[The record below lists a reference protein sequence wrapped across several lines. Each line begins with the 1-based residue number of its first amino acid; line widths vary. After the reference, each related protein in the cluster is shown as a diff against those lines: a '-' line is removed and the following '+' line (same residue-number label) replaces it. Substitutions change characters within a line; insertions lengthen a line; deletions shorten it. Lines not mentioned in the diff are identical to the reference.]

1 MYIIMKKV
9 FLISFVLFAFLLGG
23 CGSSENGEKVNLK
36 EPAAK
41 AESTVENKT
50 PAVEDNGTD
59 KADSDATDIKP
70 EHITAKDFKA
80 KIWNYQQ
87 NPEKWVY
94 EGDLP
99 CVVDFYA
106 DWCRPCKMVAPI
118 MDELADYYKGRV
130 LFYKV
135 NTDEQRELASV
146 FQIKSIPSILFA
158 PKDGKPSMQAGAMS
172 KEQYI
177 KIIDEY
183 VIGNKKNANNLDN
196 KSKNNNKQL

>member
-1 MYIIMKKV
+1 MKKV
-9 FLISFVLFAFLLGG
+9 FLLSFVLFAFILGG
-23 CGSSENGEKVNLK
+23 CGSSENGEKAQDVK
-36 EPAAK
+36 TSAK
-41 AESTVENKT
+41 ADLKAEEIPKT
-50 PAVEDNGTD
+50 EETTAGKKDP
-59 KADSDATDIKP
+59 DAKDIKP
-70 EHITAKDFKA
+70 EHITAKIFKE
-80 KIWNYQQ
+80 KIWNYEQ
-87 NPEKWVY
+87 NPSKWVY

-118 MDELADYYKGRV
+118 MDDLADYYDGRV

-146 FQIKSIPSILFA
+146 FQIRSIPSILFA
-158 PKDGKPSMQAGAMS
+158 PKNGKPSMQAGAMS

-183 VIGNKKNANNLDN
+183 VLGNKQTADNNG
-196 KSKNNNKQL
+196 K

>member
-1 MYIIMKKV
+1 MKKV

-23 CGSSENGEKVNLK
+23 CGSSDKGEKSAGQETAV
-36 EPAAK
+36 K
-41 AESTVENKT
+41 ADVK
-50 PAVEDNGTD
+50 TD
-59 KADSDATDIKP
+59 KKETKEKGNAEKSDSNAKDIKP
-70 EHITAKDFKA
+70 EHITAKIFKE
-80 KIWNYQQ
+80 KIWNYEQ
-87 NPEKWVY
+87 NPGKWVY
-94 EGDLP
+94 EGELP

-118 MDELADYYKGRV
+118 MDELADYYDGRV

-146 FQIKSIPSILFA
+146 FQIRSIPSILFA

-183 VIGNKKNANNLDN
+183 VLGNKKTADN
-196 KSKNNNKQL
+196 GKK